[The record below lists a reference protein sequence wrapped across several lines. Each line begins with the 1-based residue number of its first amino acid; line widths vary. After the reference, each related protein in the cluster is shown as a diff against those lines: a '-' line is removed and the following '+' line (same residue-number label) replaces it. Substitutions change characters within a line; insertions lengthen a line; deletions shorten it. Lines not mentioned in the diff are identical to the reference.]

1 MKRRK
6 AEFRAVIVLTLIAAA
21 LVWALDRTE
30 PLKNARFSEFPLVI
44 GDWQGRDIPMS
55 EYVYRGT
62 ETTYLLL
69 RDYASPRYDH
79 AVNLSIVWFEDTNIA
94 FHAPEGCL
102 GGVSNE
108 VKGRGVVRVRL
119 AEEHDLKKFI
129 ADINGTDY
137 LVLYYFDADGH
148 VTTSQSAIRMR
159 VLLKRLLLSRA
170 SASLIRVMAPVGE
183 SEEKTMASLVDF
195 LGDLYPL
202 VPAYMYTESAART
215 R

>member
-6 AEFRAVIVLTLIAAA
+6 AEFRAVIVLTLVAAA

-30 PLKNARFSEFPLVI
+30 PLKNERFSEFPLVI

-55 EYVYRGT
+55 EYVYMGT
-62 ETTYLLL
+62 ETSYLLL

-94 FHAPEGCL
+94 FHTPEGCL

-108 VKGRGVVRVRL
+108 VKGRGVVRVGPVKDHYL
-119 AEEHDLKKFI
+119 NKFI

-137 LVLYYFDADGH
+137 LVLYFFDADGH

-159 VLLKRLLLSRA
+159 VLLRRLLFQRA
-170 SASLIRVMAPVGE
+170 SASLIRVMAPVGQ

-195 LGDLYPL
+195 LSEVYPL
-202 VPAYMYTESAART
+202 VPEYLYTEPAAQT

>member
-108 VKGRGVVRVRL
+108 VKDRGVVRVRL

-148 VTTSQSAIRMR
+148 ITTSQSAIRMR

-202 VPAYMYTESAART
+202 VPEYMYTESAAQT

>member
-6 AEFRAVIVLTLIAAA
+6 AEFRAVIVLTLLAAA

-44 GDWQGRDIPMS
+44 GDWQGRDIPIS
-55 EYVYRGT
+55 EYVYMGI
-62 ETTYLLL
+62 ETPYLLL
-69 RDYASPRYDH
+69 RDYSSPRYDH

-94 FHAPEGCL
+94 FHAPETCL

-108 VKGRGVVRVRL
+108 VKGRGVVRVRPVKD
-119 AEEHDLKKFI
+119 HDLNKFI

-137 LVLYYFDADGH
+137 LVLYFFDADGH
-148 VTTSQSAIRMR
+148 ITTSQSAIRMR

-170 SASLIRVMAPVGE
+170 SASFIRVMAPVGQ
-183 SEEKTMASLVDF
+183 SEEKTMTSLVDF

-202 VPAYMYTESAART
+202 VPGYMYTESAAQT